1 MHWIIPNSN
10 KMSRCQLDHC
20 CTHIRILGQPPGHER
35 DGVGRL
41 LQPNLVPAVLH
52 HRHLLQPITAQYCQ
66 LSTNHSSVS
75 RALDQSIATSIPSHL
90 DQQLV
95 GHVVEEA
102 VRGEENHVPV
112 LHAELVLVRGLGPG
126 HNQSEVSI
134 AIDRDQSEVSIAN
147 DQSEVS
153 IVSLPV
159 SQDFALKLSGRKRE
173 LEGSVEVVLLL
184 VRSKHVFHMNPVS
197 NLES

>member
-1 MHWIIPNSN
+1 
-10 KMSRCQLDHC
+10 MSHCQLDHGRTEQYW
-20 CTHIRILGQPPGHER
+20 THIRILGQFPGHER

-41 LQPNLVPAVLH
+41 LQPHLVPAVLH
-52 HRHLLQPITAQYCQ
+52 HRHLLQPITAQYWQ
-66 LSTNHSSVS
+66 LSANHSSVLPDRPITAKYS
-75 RALDQSIATSIPSHL
+75 ELSTNQRGVLPSHL

-134 AIDRDQSEVSIAN
+134 MSSN

-153 IVSLPV
+153 IESLPV
-159 SQDFALKLSGRKRE
+159 GQDFALKLSGRKRE

-184 VRSKHVFHMNPVS
+184 VRSKHVWHVNPVS

>member
-1 MHWIIPNSN
+1 M
-10 KMSRCQLDHC
+10 
-20 CTHIRILGQPPGHER
+20 
-35 DGVGRL
+35 
-41 LQPNLVPAVLH
+41 PA
-52 HRHLLQPITAQYCQ
+52 
-66 LSTNHSSVS
+66 
-75 RALDQSIATSIPSHL
+75 HL

-134 AIDRDQSEVSIAN
+134 MSSN

-153 IVSLPV
+153 IMSSNDQSEVSIESLPV
-159 SQDFALKLSGRKRE
+159 GQDFALKLSGRKRE

-184 VRSKHVFHMNPVS
+184 VRSKHIFHVKS
-197 NLES
+197 CLV

>member
-1 MHWIIPNSN
+1 
-10 KMSRCQLDHC
+10 MSAMVLAVCCSRTSSRQC
-20 CTHIRILGQPPGHER
+20 CTTAISCNQSQLSIASSRPIRTEYSELSANHSSVFR
-35 DGVGRL
+35 SSR
-41 LQPNLVPAVLH
+41 
-52 HRHLLQPITAQYCQ
+52 PITAQYSE
-66 LSTNHSSVS
+66 LSTNQRGV
-75 RALDQSIATSIPSHL
+75 LPSHL

-134 AIDRDQSEVSIAN
+134 MSSN

-153 IVSLPV
+153 IESLPV
-159 SQDFALKLSGRKRE
+159 GQDFALKLSGRKRE

-184 VRSKHVFHMNPVS
+184 VRSKHVFHVKKTLSPI
-197 NLES
+197 